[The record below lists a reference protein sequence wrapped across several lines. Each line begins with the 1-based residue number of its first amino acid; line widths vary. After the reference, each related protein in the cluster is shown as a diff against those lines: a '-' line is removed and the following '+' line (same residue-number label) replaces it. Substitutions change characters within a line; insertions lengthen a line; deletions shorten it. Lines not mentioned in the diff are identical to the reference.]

1 MISNSGHYLYMQW
14 FCCVQMQIM
23 YTLSYKFLNAPS
35 ILDINKHT
43 VAEKVT
49 NFTITLFTSYLTK

>member
-1 MISNSGHYLYMQW
+1 MQW